1 MAWCWFNA
9 TESKPQNVGRDF
21 TAESQKKEK
30 MYKKIILLIILIVS
44 SNIYSQTFD
53 EKYTIYIDTIKIENE
68 NIVFLR
74 VPDKKIK
81 SPAKNYVISL
91 QTCLGRIQNDIKNGK
106 TINSFDSHYFKTNS
120 NSINY
125 KDKNWKLE
133 FYENEFK
140 AYENIIANKNKKNY
154 NQFLKDISKKEEL
167 PKEDI
172 RYVNIGELTIY
183 SDTTNEAEDIGH
195 LPTHCAIK
203 VIKDLDNGYSQI
215 LACNFKNGYVKT
227 KYLVKDRS
235 LITIESEFKVIEHNF
250 CFVIF
255 PDNDEMYY
263 NGYISE
269 KFRTYYLGPK
279 GGCYYVTRT
288 GSKVYVDRNVCN

>member
-1 MAWCWFNA
+1 MVIIFYVYIKDEVFN
-9 TESKPQNVGRDF
+9 N
-21 TAESQKKEK
+21 
-30 MYKKIILLIILIVS
+30 KIILIGS
-44 SNIYSQTFD
+44 SIPSSG
-53 EKYTIYIDTIKIENE
+53 I
-68 NIVFLR
+68 
-74 VPDKKIK
+74 IK
-81 SPAKNYVISL
+81 SWGNAVTSGANSYFNYANEKNLI
-91 QTCLGRIQNDIKNGK
+91 
-106 TINSFDSHYFKTNS
+106 
-120 NSINY
+120 
-125 KDKNWKLE
+125 
-133 FYENEFK
+133 
-140 AYENIIANKNKKNY
+140 KNKKIGIVKDY
-154 NQFLKDISKKEEL
+154 AYIELLKNKYPNINISEVKSVEDGLNKVKDKELYGFIDTLTTVSYVIQNKFVSQLKISGKIDESWDLSMGTRVDEPLLSDILNKAINTVTFEEKQVIFNKWI
-167 PKEDI
+167 P
-172 RYVNIGELTIY
+172 VNIGELTIY

-215 LACNFKNGYVKT
+215 LACSFKNGYVKT